1 MSDGELKKKSL
12 TERKRGRR
20 GGFKIRRHQN
30 HNAPFQNACSN
41 QSMVV
46 WFDFIKKFELLCN

>member
-30 HNAPFQNACSN
+30 HNAPFQNARSK

-46 WFDFIKKFELLCN
+46 WFDFDQKV